1 MIHIKNGTKSGIAR
15 GTILAALFGGLILFP
30 TVSLAD
36 GLTSEST
43 SVIVEKTNE
52 VELVRRQGEISEE
65 LKAAHEQFEARQK
78 QIAQDLADARQRR
91 KVRQEDLHADFENW
105 QNQLDQDH
113 SKVQQHIAE
122 TNGRLEEDR
131 LAIEDTWSRAQEQL
145 DQARADFNKK
155 VADAEKLQEQLKA
168 DQAEIEQSVSQVK
181 TSGQAIQQ
189 KFVAGSG
196 SLETTGDEKGNQTD
210 EVAGTVNRVKAVI
223 DSAGDDLAAEKS
235 TVNQTQ
241 NTNSTI
247 KVDDETLDKNTQP
260 AQGITAFP
268 KTNDQSNRLLFFSG
282 LALVSGL
289 VVYFVRKYHH

>member
-1 MIHIKNGTKSGIAR
+1 MIHINIGTKSGIAR
-15 GTILAALFGGLILFP
+15 GTVLAALFGGLILFP

-52 VELVRRQGEISEE
+52 VELVRHQGEIAEQ
-65 LKAAHEQFEARQK
+65 LKSAHEQFEERQK
-78 QIAQDLADARQRR
+78 QIAKDLADARQRR
-91 KVRQEDLHADFENW
+91 KVRQEDLHNDFENW

-122 TNGRLEEDR
+122 TNGHLEEGR
-131 LAIEDTWSRAQEQL
+131 LVVEDTWSRAQEQL
-145 DQARADFNKK
+145 DEARADFNKK
-155 VADAEKLQEQLKA
+155 VADAEKLQAQLKA
-168 DQAEIEQSVSQVK
+168 DQAEIEQNVSQVK

-210 EVAGTVNRVKAVI
+210 EVAGAVNRVKAVI

-268 KTNDQSNRLLFFSG
+268 KTNDQSNGLLFLSG

-289 VVYFVRKYHH
+289 VVYFVRKYYH